1 MAADL
6 LIPEAAIG
14 QFYSERLFS
23 IEKTKEF
30 AHRQGIGIVVGRLQH
45 DGMISF
51 RTYNQYK
58 SK

>member
-1 MAADL
+1 MRN
-6 LIPEAAIG
+6 I
-14 QFYSERLFS
+14 S
-23 IEKTKEF
+23 IEKIKEF
-30 AHRQGIGIVVGRLQH
+30 AHRQGIGIVIGRLQH